1 MTAVD
6 LDGGSTYFS
15 SMFCHVSA
23 LPGMVVLVSQL
34 SEGDGA
40 CLLCLLCSLV
50 TEVAHTS
57 FEAEM
62 KEVAMLGV
70 ASTASGEAADVCP
83 TSSEAL
89 TKPVTPSVGC
99 ECVYTHF

>member
-1 MTAVD
+1 MTTVD

-15 SMFCHVSA
+15 STFCHVSA
-23 LPGMVVLVSQL
+23 LPGMVVLISQL
-34 SEGDGA
+34 SEGDGV
-40 CLLCLLCSLV
+40 CLFCSLV
-50 TEVAHTS
+50 AEVAHTS
-57 FEAEM
+57 FETEM
-62 KEVAMLGV
+62 NEVATLGV